1 MTNYYRIWLGQQSA
15 FADECKSGSFIGV
28 DYDIYQDLTNEL
40 PDRWQEF
47 NEKFRPIWM
56 DLHPGKSKISAGLSC
71 GALHTVCKG
80 IIQEDI
86 VLCPD
91 GRGSYMVGDIVG
103 DYTYQ
108 HGLNLPHRRNVRWHP
123 RGIRRDEMS
132 RELQNTA
139 GSIGT
144 VANVTKHSEEL
155 KRLIS

>member
-47 NEKFRPIWM
+47 NEKFRPIWL

-86 VLCPD
+86 VLSPD
-91 GRGSYMVGDIVG
+91 GRGSYMVGEIVG
-103 DYTYQ
+103 
-108 HGLNLPHRRNVRWHP
+108 PFR
-123 RGIRRDEMS
+123 
-132 RELQNTA
+132 
-139 GSIGT
+139 
-144 VANVTKHSEEL
+144 
-155 KRLIS
+155 